1 MSPTARRILVSV
13 IVVVVIA
20 LAAGAWI
27 IRGPGPMDF
36 ADGPKVA
43 LADYHGANPTGVPA
57 TLAQASPVER
67 GAYLARAADC
77 EACHT
82 APGGKPYAGGLAF
95 KLPFG
100 TMYSTNITPDKES
113 GIGNYSDQDFL
124 NAVHRGIRE
133 DGARLYPAMPY
144 ASYTYMTDADAL
156 AIKAYLFS
164 LPPVRAPD
172 PENTLTFPFNQRWA
186 MIFWSA
192 VFNRDHR
199 FEPDSSKSP
208 EWNRGAYVSEALA
221 HCGECHTPRN
231 LAFALDNRKKFAG
244 AVAAGWRAYNISSD
258 KTTGIGGWSDDDL
271 VAYLATGHATGHG
284 TASGP
289 MGEAVDRSLSY
300 LVPEDVRAVVAY
312 LRTVPA
318 TPSPDLP
325 ASPAPPAPPS
335 HKQGGGAQ
343 EARGKILFE
352 GACVSCHGWTGES
365 PLSPFATI
373 AGARAVNDPT
383 AINVAEIVIHGTR
396 RHHPPDAISMP
407 AFGDAYSDIEIAAV
421 ANYVTARFGSKPS
434 QLTAQDVANLREQ
447 ASE

>member
-1 MSPTARRILVSV
+1 MSPAARRILLSV
-13 IVVVVIA
+13 AAIVVIA
-20 LAAGAWI
+20 LLAGIWI
-27 IRGPGPMDF
+27 IRGPGPMAF

-57 TLAQASPVER
+57 ALAQASVVER

-77 EACHT
+77 MVCHT
-82 APGGKPYAGGLAF
+82 TEGGKPYAGGLAF

-100 TMYSTNITPDKES
+100 TLYSTNITPDKDS

-144 ASYTYMTDADAL
+144 PSYTYMTDADAL

-164 LPPVRAPD
+164 LPPVHAPD

-186 MIFWSA
+186 MTFWSA
-192 VFNRDHR
+192 LFNPDTR
-199 FEPDSSKSP
+199 FAPDTSKTP
-208 EWNRGAYVSEALA
+208 EWNRGAYLAEALA

-244 AVAAGWRAYNISSD
+244 AVTAGWRAFNISSD
-258 KTTGIGGWSDDDL
+258 KTTGVGGWRDEDL
-271 VAYLATGHATGHG
+271 ASYLSIGHADGHG

-289 MGEAVDRSLSY
+289 MGEAVDHSFSQFS
-300 LVPEDVRAVVAY
+300 PEDIRAMVAY

-325 ASPAPPAPPS
+325 ATLAPPAPAS
-335 HKQGGGAQ
+335 HKAGGTPDP
-343 EARGKILFE
+343 RGKMVFE

-365 PLSPFATI
+365 PISPFATLT
-373 AGARAVNDPT
+373 GAWAVNDPSAT
-383 AINVAEIVIHGTR
+383 NVAQIVISGTK
-396 RHHPPDAISMP
+396 RHVPADAISMP
-407 AFGDAYSDIEIAAV
+407 AFGNAYSDAEIAAV
-421 ANYVTARFGSKPS
+421 ANYVTARFGAKAS
-434 QLTAQDVANLREQ
+434 QLTAKDVAELRAQ
-447 ASE
+447 TSQ

>member
-1 MSPTARRILVSV
+1 
-13 IVVVVIA
+13 
-20 LAAGAWI
+20 
-27 IRGPGPMDF
+27 
-36 ADGPKVA
+36 
-43 LADYHGANPTGVPA
+43 
-57 TLAQASPVER
+57 
-67 GAYLARAADC
+67 
-77 EACHT
+77 
-82 APGGKPYAGGLAF
+82 
-95 KLPFG
+95 
-100 TMYSTNITPDKES
+100 
-113 GIGNYSDQDFL
+113 
-124 NAVHRGIRE
+124 
-133 DGARLYPAMPY
+133 
-144 ASYTYMTDADAL
+144 
-156 AIKAYLFS
+156 
-164 LPPVRAPD
+164 
-172 PENTLTFPFNQRWA
+172 
-186 MIFWSA
+186 
-192 VFNRDHR
+192 
-199 FEPDSSKSP
+199 
-208 EWNRGAYVSEALA
+208 
-221 HCGECHTPRN
+221 
-231 LAFALDNRKKFAG
+231 
-244 AVAAGWRAYNISSD
+244 
-258 KTTGIGGWSDDDL
+258 
-271 VAYLATGHATGHG
+271 
-284 TASGP
+284 